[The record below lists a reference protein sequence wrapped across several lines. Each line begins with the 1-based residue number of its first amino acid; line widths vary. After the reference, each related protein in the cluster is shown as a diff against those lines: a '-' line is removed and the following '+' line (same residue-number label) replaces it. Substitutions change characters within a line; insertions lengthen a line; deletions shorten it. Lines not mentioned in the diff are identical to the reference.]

1 MSFAQQI
8 KKTAA
13 GHGHGCMCSECLAEN
28 IGDSPYGIDK
38 VLLWRLIAAAVFFI
52 AALVTKSPLP
62 VLSALLAVA
71 SILSAGY
78 DVFLRAAAGCVR
90 DKLPDEDVLMC
101 VVTIVAV
108 AIGRGVEGAFGMLL
122 LQIGALVRGYA
133 ETKIQRVF
141 RASAAASFARDRER
155 KSRAEEFVL
164 HFSRIYTPA
173 ILGLAV
179 LLAVCMPLFFHTTL
193 KEAIYKAL
201 VLMVIACPCA
211 FVISIPL
218 GYAAGAGGAAR
229 SGVLFRSDAAQEETC
244 RIGSVV
250 FDKKGALQ
258 GEGLRVVSVK
268 SDRMDAETL
277 LRIAAHACAYS
288 EEDYAESI
296 KAAYQDT
303 IYIELIQSFRQD
315 PGEGITVEVD
325 GVSIILGREAF
336 VREHGVDPGTDT
348 LEEPCVYLGIDG
360 QYAGRIA
367 FGAVARPD
375 AGRAVQL
382 LSWENE
388 RQILLLSDE
397 NPSATEK
404 FARSVG
410 IGQYYADCDADQK
423 TAVLRDLK
431 ERKARRGNLVF
442 VGSAE
447 TDSPSLAEADLGV
460 TMHASG
466 TEEGDILLSGDS
478 PLSVVTAI
486 ETAKHTGTIVRQSVL
501 FALCF
506 KLVILALDILGVCPL
521 WLAVF
526 ADSGVTLAVILN
538 SMRALAGKETI
549 PPGE

>member
-1 MSFAQQI
+1 MNPAQQI

-13 GHGHGCMCSECLAEN
+13 GHGHGCMCSDCLAEY
-28 IGDSPYGIDK
+28 IGDSPYGFDK
-38 VLLWRLIAAAVFFI
+38 VLLWRLIAAAALFI
-52 AALVTKSPLP
+52 AALATKAPWP

-78 DVFLRAAAGCVR
+78 DVFVRAAGNCVR
-90 DKLPDEDVLMC
+90 DRLPDEDLLMC
-101 VVTIVAV
+101 VAIVVAV
-108 AIGRGVEGAFGMLL
+108 TIGRGIEGAFGMLL
-122 LQIGALVRGYA
+122 LQIGTLLRGYA
-133 ETKIQRVF
+133 EAKIRRVF
-141 RASAAASFARDRER
+141 LTSTEASFVRDSEK
-155 KSRAEEFVL
+155 KSRAEEFIL

-179 LLAVCMPLFFHTTL
+179 LLVVCMPLFFHTTL

-218 GYAAGAGGAAR
+218 AYAAGAGGAAR
-229 SGVLFRSDAAQEETC
+229 SGVLFRSDAAQEESC
-244 RIGSVV
+244 RIGSVA
-250 FDKKGALQ
+250 FDKQSVLQ

-277 LRIAAHACAYS
+277 LRIAAHACAYA
-288 EEDYAESI
+288 EDTFSESI

-315 PGEGITVEVD
+315 PGEGITVAVD
-325 GVSIILGREAF
+325 GVSIILGQDSF

-360 QYAGRIA
+360 QYAGRIT

-375 AGRAVQL
+375 AGRAVQM
-382 LSWENE
+382 LSWDNE
-388 RQILLLSDE
+388 RQILLLSEE
-397 NPSATEK
+397 NLPATEK

-410 IGQYYADCDADQK
+410 IGQYYADCGEDKKA
-423 TAVLRDLK
+423 AVLRDLR
-431 ERKARRGNLVF
+431 ERKARRGNLAF

-447 TDSPSLAEADLGV
+447 TDSAALAEADLGV
-460 TMHASG
+460 AMHASG
-466 TEEGDILLSGDS
+466 AEAADILVPGDS
-478 PLSVVTAI
+478 PLSLVTAI
-486 ETAKHTGTIVRQSVL
+486 ETAKRTGTIVKQSIL
-501 FALCF
+501 FALCC
-506 KLVILALDILGVCPL
+506 KLVILALDIFGLCPL

-538 SMRALAGKETI
+538 SLRALAEKETI
-549 PPGE
+549 PTVE